1 MHAHFHPLGAALA
14 AGTFGSLWLAI
25 CLVGGLFSVCA
36 LAFWIWMMV
45 EVLTRETDEGNNRL
59 IWALVIVFAHW
70 VGALIYLLAR
80 RPERIRK
87 LGR

>member
-1 MHAHFHPLGAALA
+1 VRSLGPVLA

-25 CLVGGLFSVCA
+25 SLIGGLFALCA
-36 LAFWIWMMV
+36 MAFWVWILV

-59 IWALVIVFAHW
+59 IWALVIVFTHW
-70 VGALIYLLAR
+70 IGALIYLLAR
-80 RPERIRK
+80 RQERIHK

>member
-1 MHAHFHPLGAALA
+1 MHWLGPILA
-14 AGTFGSLWLAI
+14 VGTFGWLWLPMF
-25 CLVGGLFSVCA
+25 LVGGTLGLAGLA
-36 LAFWIWMMV
+36 LWIWMLV
-45 EVLTRETDEGNNRL
+45 EVLTRETDEGTSRL
-59 IWALVIVFAHW
+59 IWALVIVFTHW